1 MRGFTLIELVVTV
14 AIVAVLA
21 SVAMPMLQV
30 SMQRTKENELR
41 AHLRQI
47 REAIDA
53 YKTAV
58 DQKQIES
65 SIDETGYPPSLEVLV
80 EGVEDISSPKKRML
94 KFLRR
99 IPYDPMLPR
108 EDFAKQTWG
117 LRSYESSA
125 KHPQAGRDVYD
136 VYSLSPLVGLNGI
149 PYAQW

>member
-99 IPYDPMLPR
+99 IPYDPMLSGK
-108 EDFAKQTWG
+108 DFAKQTWG